1 MLDVLAAKGTI
12 TILEFIKENSPVK
25 SSRINEALTM
35 KGDLS
40 LTTATVYRRLKELE
54 LVGLIQRD
62 PPDSK
67 KYILSEQGID
77 ILTHHLHQQ
86 PEIAQMRRFHR
97 QLLRE
102 IEQQEGINVVQLQ
115 STGLSPTTISK
126 GIQDLT
132 ELGLVKQ
139 YRKRDLIVEKEVK
152 SKGIPVFKPG
162 RPKIRHKLTK
172 KGRKIAEEQK
182 EIERI

>member
-12 TILEFIKENSPVK
+12 TILEFIKENSPIK
-25 SSRINEALTM
+25 GSEINEALTK
-35 KGDLS
+35 KGDKS

-54 LVGLIQRD
+54 LVGLILRD

-67 KYILSEQGID
+67 NYIISEQGIE
-77 ILTHHLHQQ
+77 ILTQHVQQQ
-86 PEIAQMRRFHR
+86 PEIAQMRRSHR

-115 STGLSPTTISK
+115 STGLSPTTINK

-132 ELGLVKQ
+132 DLGLVEQ
-139 YRKRDLIVEKEVK
+139 YRSRDIMAEKEFK
-152 SKGIPVFKPG
+152 SKKAPVYKPG

-172 KGRKIAEEQK
+172 KGKKIAEEQK
-182 EIERI
+182 EIEEK

>member
-12 TILEFIKENSPVK
+12 TILEFIKANSPIK
-25 SSRINEALTM
+25 SSKINEALTK
-35 KGDLS
+35 KGDKS

-54 LVGLIQRD
+54 LVGLILRD

-67 KYILSEQGID
+67 IYILSDQGSE
-77 ILTHHLHQQ
+77 ILTQHLQQQ
-86 PEIAQMRRFHR
+86 PEIVRMRRSHR

-102 IEQQEGINVVQLQ
+102 IEQQEGVNVVQLQ

-132 ELGLVKQ
+132 DLGLVQQ
-139 YRKRDLIVEKEVK
+139 YRNRDIIIEKESK
-152 SKGIPVFKPG
+152 SKKAPVYKSG
-162 RPKIRHKLTK
+162 RPKLHHKLTK
-172 KGRKIAEEQK
+172 KGKKLAEEQK
-182 EIERI
+182 EIEER